1 MKLQQQKKTV
11 AWLSVASNTLLVAAK
26 LVVGLIIGSVSV
38 LSEAI
43 HSGIDLLA
51 SCIACYAVH
60 AADKPADREHPYGHG
75 KIENISGTI
84 EAALIFGAAVWI
96 STEAVDKLLHPQP
109 LDHAALGAA
118 VMAGSCAVN
127 FFVSRVLFR
136 VGRRAHSVALEADA
150 WHLMTD
156 VYTSAGVM
164 AGLLAIGL
172 GKHFAPQLDW
182 NWLDPAAALLVA
194 GLILR
199 AAWQLTYK
207 AARDLLDRSLPADEE
222 EWLRAQIT
230 RYADH
235 GVCGWHRLRTRR
247 SGWARFIDFHLLVA
261 AGMTVTESHRIA
273 EEIELSIEQH
283 FPGASVTVHVEPCA
297 HHCTA
302 LCRSGCLLPLAEQK
316 PLPDT
321 PHA

>member
-1 MKLQQQKKTV
+1 M
-11 AWLSVASNTLLVAAK
+11 ASNTLLVMAK
-26 LVVGLIIGSVSV
+26 LIVGLIIGSVSV

-43 HSGIDLLA
+43 HSGLDLLA

-84 EAALIFGAAVWI
+84 EAALIFGAAIWI
-96 STEAVDKLLHPQP
+96 VITAVDKLLHPQP
-109 LDHAALGAA
+109 LDHAPLGAM
-118 VMAGSCAVN
+118 VMAVSCLVN
-127 FFVSRVLFR
+127 FFVARALFQ

-164 AGLLAIGL
+164 AGLLVISL
-172 GKHFAPQLDW
+172 GKYFAPQLHW

-194 GLILR
+194 GLILH
-199 AAWQLTYK
+199 AAWHLTYK
-207 AARDLLDRSLPADEE
+207 ATHDLLDRSLPPDEE
-222 EWLRAQIT
+222 AWLRAQIT
-230 RYADH
+230 RYAAH

-247 SGWARFIDFHLLVA
+247 SGWARFIDFHLLVDA
-261 AGMTVTESHRIA
+261 DMTVTESHRIA
-273 EEIELSIEQH
+273 EEIELGIEQH
-283 FPGASVTVHVEPCA
+283 FPGASVTVHIEPCT
-297 HHCTA
+297 HYCTA

-316 PLPDT
+316 PLPDKPLT
-321 PHA
+321 